1 MINFT
6 RKKTSRKKH
15 SATFKAQVAIEAIK
29 EQETLSE
36 LSKRF
41 WVHPQ
46 MISTWKREFLSRSPE
61 IFSTK
66 APDEEAEKREQTLY
80 EKIGKLEVEVDFCK
94 TFGILIGPKR
104 VRRLL
109 RKMGVMAIYPLLRQ
123 DWQLC
128 KLKTKL
134 TMV

>member
-1 MINFT
+1 M
-6 RKKTSRKKH
+6 KTSRKKH

-41 WVHPQ
+41 GVHPQ

-66 APDEEAEKREQTLY
+66 APDEEAEKREQALY
-80 EKIGKLEVEVDFCK
+80 EKIGRLEVEVDFCK